1 MAAGSADAAAH
12 FHFDAHSLGKLLAR
26 QLKEWG
32 GAQWPVD
39 ARPRVAR
46 TAGKLSPSRNWVDL
60 EHARMRDTMLPR
72 EADSTVTTAVK
83 RSACLAWYEADAAP
97 DAPPQS
103 LWLTGVLPQY
113 QRFRDDPQ
121 KRVDVALLPDENEEH
136 LLLHRM
142 VDGERRGE
150 QLYVCIEESMRTAI
164 PDTQLR
170 PSQQHSVQPWGQVD
184 LLDALRQLAEAQG
197 LSLEACA
204 KRYATA
210 SLPDGVRGWLWH
222 EALGFTKA

>member
-1 MAAGSADAAAH
+1 
-12 FHFDAHSLGKLLAR
+12 
-26 QLKEWG
+26 
-32 GAQWPVD
+32 
-39 ARPRVAR
+39 
-46 TAGKLSPSRNWVDL
+46 
-60 EHARMRDTMLPR
+60 
-72 EADSTVTTAVK
+72 
-83 RSACLAWYEADAAP
+83 
-97 DAPPQS
+97 
-103 LWLTGVLPQY
+103 
-113 QRFRDDPQ
+113 
-121 KRVDVALLPDENEEH
+121 VDVALLPDENEEH